1 MQASPTERGCWS
13 REFSRLVFAACR
25 LGLASLVALSV
36 GACTN
41 WTPVYKD
48 VTPLVG
54 PVPYLNRTPMH
65 GALVCL
71 QGSTRASPDV
81 RLGVAD
87 FIDGSGASMGDTD
100 VNGRYFSQSPD
111 LMLIVALYKTG
122 VRLVN
127 RTSTAVAEWEMRQA
141 MDRRLGDGKPVVVGQ
156 TRFDYRPVRAGE
168 LLGSTYYVNGAITE
182 INWSLSSNVEEAGFL
197 GATAG
202 RRTYRVSM
210 AVDLVVTNSLTTE
223 VVFARSYSKQLVG
236 YESGAGV
243 FRFVEATIMPK
254 SRVELFQANIG
265 QKQNEPVQ
273 QALRWLVELAGY
285 EVVASL
291 TGGDDRC
298 DALVPG
304 RGAEETDGEEEAPEP
319 MPAVRAQ
326 GRPSTATPARGI
338 PTVPVSPRRL
348 YDAAV
353 EPRTPVAATRDAR
366 DGSIE
371 RERLTARESVRR
383 DAWIDTPQASS
394 AARGSATSGLPADA
408 ARRLTPTREEAET
421 APVAARTGRA
431 AQQQPAVSV
440 ERPWSAGRR
449 GDGDSEV
456 APATTSVRPR
466 QEVPWFRPSATRT
479 SGNAFRNVFGDGAVA
494 TPAVVAR
501 RAADE

>member
-1 MQASPTERGCWS
+1 MAS
-13 REFSRLVFAACR
+13 VAA
-25 LGLASLVALSV
+25 LALS
-36 GACTN
+36 ACTT

-71 QGSTRASPDV
+71 QGSTRANQDV

-100 VNGRYFSQSPD
+100 VNGRYFSQRPD
-111 LMLIVALYKTG
+111 LMLIVALSKTG

-141 MDRRLGDGKPVVVGQ
+141 MDRRLGEGKPVVVGQ
-156 TRFDYRPVRAGE
+156 TRFDYRPVRAGD
-168 LLGSTYYVNGAITE
+168 LLGSTYYLNGAITE

-236 YESGAGV
+236 YETGAGV

-304 RGAEETDGEEEAPEP
+304 REP
-319 MPAVRAQ
+319 GDSDDDSQGLEPVPTLRAQ
-326 GRPSTATPARGI
+326 RRPSIGVAPVDAASSQAR
-338 PTVPVSPRRL
+338 PRRL
-348 YDAAV
+348 YEQGL
-353 EPRTPVAATRDAR
+353 EPRSSVAGARDAR
-366 DGSIE
+366 DGHPD
-371 RERLTARESVRR
+371 RERSASRTEVARR
-383 DAWIDTPQASS
+383 DP
-394 AARGSATSGLPADA
+394 AA
-408 ARRLTPTREEAET
+408 
-421 APVAARTGRA
+421 A
-431 AQQQPAVSV
+431 AQQALPRAGARASGGPPVEATPRPLRDTAEPAQVPGQGTSRTAAPPQRPAVPAQ
-440 ERPWSAGRR
+440 RPWSAERQ
-449 GDGDSEV
+449 DYEEDV
-456 APATTSVRPR
+456 APPAASPVRAR
-466 QEVPWFRPSATRT
+466 QEPPWFRPATTRT
-479 SGNAFRNVFGDGAVA
+479 SGRAPRQGVVDFGMTLEGALASRVI
-494 TPAVVAR
+494 
-501 RAADE
+501 DE

>member
-1 MQASPTERGCWS
+1 M
-13 REFSRLVFAACR
+13 VFAACR

-100 VNGRYFSQSPD
+100 VNGRYFSQRPD
-111 LMLIVALYKTG
+111 LMLIVALSKTG

-371 RERLTARESVRR
+371 RERLTARGSVRR
-383 DAWIDTPQASS
+383 DAWMDTPQASS
-394 AARGSATSGLPADA
+394 AAGSSATSGPPVEAS
-408 ARRLTPTREEAET
+408 RRLMPTREEAEP
-421 APVAARTGRA
+421 APVAARASRA

-449 GDGDSEV
+449 GDGDSDGEV
-456 APATTSVRPR
+456 APTTTSVRPR